1 MYHLKWG
8 KNYSKCL
15 IFLTAN
21 IISNLKV
28 LGSYRHQ
35 GNVGQS
41 TVQGQPVRYQQQQNR
56 PQNNANRQNN
66 ANEKAD
72 FKCNFCQVNYKKKF
86 DLFFNLCRLHWTAK
100 NSLSSTACLRNISI
114 QKIRFKNSSTP
125 QVLSVRRPL
134 WPPMGRHIV
143 ANNKPRLRLLKEA
156 DLTKIIGMK
165 FNKQIWSIR
174 QVNNLISEKSR

>member
-1 MYHLKWG
+1 MQNEVRKKRYF
-8 KNYSKCL
+8 L
-15 IFLTAN
+15 IFLTIY
-21 IISNLKV
+21 IIFNLKV

-86 DLFFNLCRLHWTAK
+86 DLFFNLCRLH
-100 NSLSSTACLRNISI
+100 
-114 QKIRFKNSSTP
+114 
-125 QVLSVRRPL
+125 
-134 WPPMGRHIV
+134 
-143 ANNKPRLRLLKEA
+143 
-156 DLTKIIGMK
+156 
-165 FNKQIWSIR
+165 
-174 QVNNLISEKSR
+174 

>member
-72 FKCNFCQVNYKKKF
+72 FKCNFCQVNHEKI
-86 DLFFNLCRLHWTAK
+86 FFFQQTFA
-100 NSLSSTACLRNISI
+100 
-114 QKIRFKNSSTP
+114 
-125 QVLSVRRPL
+125 
-134 WPPMGRHIV
+134 
-143 ANNKPRLRLLKEA
+143 
-156 DLTKIIGMK
+156 
-165 FNKQIWSIR
+165 
-174 QVNNLISEKSR
+174 